1 MNENIYTNPSQ
12 CYRLR
17 SGCSLFA
24 MGWNDHHDGCWGWS
38 SWERGYFDPNDRE
51 DEDEVTS
58 RETSEWRK
66 RFEAERQFKREKK
79 AQELAKFLQLT
90 EEEKR
95 CFVVER
101 AVDNALEDH
110 RRSRSFHVSPRFAH
124 LPRKKE
130 LSNKEQRQEAEKI
143 YLRGEEEDKKR
154 LKKERRKERQRERER
169 SENKWHNSKE
179 RLDFL
184 HMSDEDRRQFVA
196 QKAVDAALKEVK
208 QHQCIVNC

>member
-24 MGWNDHHDGCWGWS
+24 MGWNDHVDGCWGWS

-58 RETSEWRK
+58 RETSEWR
-66 RFEAERQFKREKK
+66 RRCAAEGQFKREKK

-95 CFVVER
+95 RFVVGR
-101 AVDNALEDH
+101 AVDNALEDRR
-110 RRSRSFHVSPRFAH
+110 RRSHSFHVSPRFAH

-130 LSNKEQRQEAEKI
+130 LSKKEQRQEAEEI
-143 YLRGEEEDKKR
+143 YLRGEQEDKKR
-154 LKKERRKERQRERER
+154 LQKERRKERQRERER
-169 SENKWHNSKE
+169 RENKWHNSKLNDKIFCTCPM
-179 RLDFL
+179 RTDDSLWL
-184 HMSDEDRRQFVA
+184 KRR
-196 QKAVDAALKEVK
+196 
-208 QHQCIVNC
+208 

>member
-24 MGWNDHHDGCWGWS
+24 MGLNDHLAGCWGWS

-51 DEDEVTS
+51 DEDEVTR

-66 RFEAERQFKREKK
+66 RFEAETQFKREKK

-95 CFVVER
+95 RFVVER
-101 AVDNALEDH
+101 AVDNALEDR
-110 RRSRSFHVSPRFAH
+110 RRSHSFHVSPSFAH

-130 LSNKEQRQEAEKI
+130 LSKKEQRQEAEKI

-169 SENKWHNSKE
+169 RENKWHNSKE

-196 QKAVDAALKEVK
+196 QKAVDAAL
-208 QHQCIVNC
+208 

>member
-1 MNENIYTNPSQ
+1 
-12 CYRLR
+12 
-17 SGCSLFA
+17 
-24 MGWNDHHDGCWGWS
+24 MGWNDHVDGCWGWS
-38 SWERGYFDPNDRE
+38 SWERGYFAPNDRK

-58 RETSEWRK
+58 RETSEWR
-66 RFEAERQFKREKK
+66 RTFEAERQFKREKK

-95 CFVVER
+95 RFVVER
-101 AVDNALEDH
+101 AVDNALEYR
-110 RRSRSFHVSPRFAH
+110 RRSHSFRVSPSFAH

-130 LSNKEQRQEAEKI
+130 LSKKEQRQEAEKI

-154 LKKERRKERQRERER
+154 LQKERRKERQRERER
-169 SENKWHNSKE
+169 RENKWHNSKE

-184 HMSDEDRRQFVA
+184 HLSRDEDKRQFVA

-208 QHQCIVNC
+208 QHQCIINC

>member
-1 MNENIYTNPSQ
+1 
-12 CYRLR
+12 
-17 SGCSLFA
+17 
-24 MGWNDHHDGCWGWS
+24 MGWNDHVDGCWGWS

-58 RETSEWRK
+58 RETSEWR
-66 RFEAERQFKREKK
+66 RRCAAEGQFKREKK

-95 CFVVER
+95 RFVVGR
-101 AVDNALEDH
+101 AVDNALEDRR
-110 RRSRSFHVSPRFAH
+110 RRSHSFHVSPRFAH

-130 LSNKEQRQEAEKI
+130 LSKKEQRQEAEEI
-143 YLRGEEEDKKR
+143 YLRGEQEDKKR
-154 LKKERRKERQRERER
+154 LQKERRKERQRERER
-169 SENKWHNSKE
+169 RENKWHNSKE

-184 HMSDEDRRQFVA
+184 HLSRDEDKRQFVA

-208 QHQCIVNC
+208 QHQCIINC